1 MGEEDWELTQA
12 LSGRGEA
19 LFGHLDFTVWID
31 DPTAHNN
38 HAPMDVEPGDAVPD
52 PLLYHHLRQ
61 SCQEAVGSGKD
72 LAKPNLGF
80 VLVARA
86 LSCNDELGDR
96 TRQPP
101 PAFHRA
107 RVVTRSWRLMTK
119 DTSPVLTVV
128 QQL

>member
-80 VLVARA
+80 VLVATVGGPPRFPRQTNGA
-86 LSCNDELGDR
+86 LSAAMMNSATAPASRHRHFIERGWSPDHGD
-96 TRQPP
+96 
-101 PAFHRA
+101 
-107 RVVTRSWRLMTK
+107 
-119 DTSPVLTVV
+119 
-128 QQL
+128 